1 MIYTVTLNPT
11 IDCTMWLD
19 NFEKGK
25 TNRSVRECIS
35 VGGKGI
41 NVSLVLK
48 ELGFSSVATGFVAG
62 FTGEAV
68 VNTLEEAGVQTDF
81 VRLPC
86 GNTRINMQL
95 KEKDE
100 TEINGLG
107 PEVGDEFGHELIKKL
122 EVLSKGDVLVLAGS
136 LPRGLD
142 GEFYGNILKKLQGR
156 GVLSVVDTTGQKLV
170 NALKY
175 NPFLIKPNLAEL
187 EEIVGTKLGSVEEV
201 FASAEKLREMGAKN
215 VIVSMGGDGAV
226 LLDST
231 GERHIMGTIPGKLV
245 NSVGAGDSL
254 VAGFIA
260 GLLETGDYTKALHI
274 GCCAGAAT
282 AFSEGLA
289 KKEDIEKLLN
299 I

>member
-11 IDCTMWLD
+11 IDCTMWVE

-25 TNRSVRECIS
+25 TNRSVREIIA

-62 FTGEAV
+62 FTGKAV
-68 VNTLEEAGVQTDF
+68 VKTLEENGVQTDF
-81 VRLPC
+81 VPLPY

-95 KEKDE
+95 KEKGE
-100 TEINGLG
+100 TEINGMG
-107 PEVGDEFGHELIKKL
+107 PEVSREYQEKLASKL
-122 EVLSKGDVLVLAGS
+122 ECLSTGDVLVLAGS
-136 LPRGLD
+136 LSRGMPED
-142 GEFYGNILKKLQGR
+142 FYGSILEKLQGR
-156 GVLSVVDTTGQKLV
+156 GILTVVDTTGRKLV
-170 NALKY
+170 NALRY

-187 EEIVGTKLGSVEEV
+187 EEIAGRKLGSLEEIFV
-201 FASAEKLREMGAKN
+201 SAESLREKGAKN
-215 VIVSMGGDGAV
+215 VIVSLGGEGAV
-226 LLDST
+226 LVDSN
-231 GERHIMGTIPGKLV
+231 GQRHIGEKIDGKCV

-260 GLLETGDYTKALHI
+260 GLLETGDYAKALKL
-274 GCCAGAAT
+274 GCCCGAAT

-289 KKEDIEKLLN
+289 TKEDIFK
-299 I
+299 IYA